1 MTNAVPNPF
10 WQLPP
15 APKPPNDPTWWL
27 LNGRVGWQAAAL
39 DDVAIAGEDLG
50 LLIIPGSGRLLT
62 EASGSFGGL
71 VLPGNA
77 AQAADGSLYLLDAQA
92 GQLKRFD
99 PCDCRFQTVL
109 CLGGVGTGA
118 RQLQDPHG
126 IGICSGNLFICDTG
140 NHRLL
145 IFSLF
150 GFVLRDSWTPPA
162 SANLTNPWQP
172 YSVTFDNHGRVYVSD
187 PANGCVHRFHP
198 TGRWQAALPGFG
210 DVRWITFDCRNR
222 LYAVIN
228 GQDSIRITD
237 REGKLLG
244 TASRPDEVAVYF
256 PKLTL
261 RVDARGDLDLSS
273 ICKPAGPPDCAG
285 FARAGVGGSSGIF
298 DPGGGP
304 LTSAPPDPPA
314 AFAASGTYWSKALD
328 SEFYRCQWHRI
339 VLGGKLP
346 AKTAIYISTFTTEIE
361 FTLDQIQAL
370 PESVWATN
378 MTVTPAA
385 LSPQGAQNRCGPG
398 EYEALIF
405 SGPGRY
411 LWLRL
416 ELAGNGSATP
426 VIASIK
432 LEFPRISLR
441 RYLPAVFAED
451 PNGAD
456 FTDRFLSIFDTTF
469 RGIEHKIDYEAS
481 YFDPRSAPAEPKTPG
496 GVDFL
501 SWLGSWIGVSLDR
514 LLPVKKR
521 RQILEQEGAV
531 QCIRGTRLGLW
542 KQLLLFLG
550 MQPETVC
557 CPQSQPKKLCVSK
570 PLNCA
575 PPNKDCAWEPPALI
589 LENYQL
595 RRWLFLG
602 AGRLGDD
609 AVLWGRR
616 IINRSQLSTNA
627 QAGVTQLLTTP
638 DPFHDPF
645 LAYSN
650 KFTVFVPAQFGA
662 SDQKRRGLINLLEA
676 EKPAHTQYQIEYVT
690 PRMRI
695 GFQSMIGLD
704 SVVGRYPSGVTVGQK
719 LGKDSVLSGAPAQ
732 GGPSFGIGWSSRIG
746 PGSKLD

>member
-1 MTNAVPNPF
+1 MTNAIPNPF

-15 APKPPNDPTWWL
+15 APQPPNDPTWWL
-27 LNGRVGWQAAAL
+27 LNGRVGWHAAEL
-39 DDVAIAGEDLG
+39 DDVAIASDDLG
-50 LLIIPGSGRLLT
+50 LLIVPGSGRLLN

-71 VLPGNA
+71 MLPGNA
-77 AQAADGSLYLLDAQA
+77 ALAADGSLYLLDAQA

-99 PCDCRFQTVL
+99 PCDCRFQAVP
-109 CLGGVGTGA
+109 CLGGIGTGA

-126 IGICSGNLFICDTG
+126 IGICSGNLFVCDTG

-145 IFSLF
+145 VFGLF
-150 GFVLRDSWTPPA
+150 GFVLRDSWQPPA
-162 SANLTNPWQP
+162 TAGLTNPWQP
-172 YSVTFDNHGRVYVSD
+172 YAVAFDNHGRVYVSD

-210 DVRWITFDCRNR
+210 DVRWIAFDCRNR
-222 LYAVIN
+222 LYAVIH
-228 GQDSIRITD
+228 GQSSIRITD
-237 REGKLLG
+237 QEGKLLG
-244 TASRPDEVAVYF
+244 TASRPDEVAAYF
-256 PKLTL
+256 PKLMFP
-261 RVDARGDLDLSS
+261 VDAHGDLDLSS
-273 ICKPAGPPDCAG
+273 ICKPAG
-285 FARAGVGGSSGIF
+285 SSGFF
-298 DPGGGP
+298 DPTGGG
-304 LTSAPPDPPA
+304 LTAPPPDPPA
-314 AFAASGTYWSKALD
+314 VFATSGTYWSEALD

-339 VLGGKLP
+339 VLRGKLP
-346 AKTAIYISTFTTEIE
+346 AKTAIYISTFTSEIE
-361 FTLDQIQAL
+361 QTLAQIQAL
-370 PESVWATN
+370 PDNAWATN
-378 MTVTPAA
+378 MAVTAMEP
-385 LSPQGAQNRCGPG
+385 
-398 EYEALIF
+398 EFETLIF

-416 ELAGNGSATP
+416 ELAGNGNATP
-426 VIASIK
+426 SIESVK

-456 FTDRFLSIFDTTF
+456 FTDRFLSIFDTTL
-469 RGIEHKIDYEAS
+469 RGVEHKIDYEAS
-481 YFDPRSAPAEPKTPG
+481 YFDPLSAPAVPVSPG

-501 SWLGSWIGVSLDR
+501 SWLGSWIGVTLDR

-521 RQILEQEGAV
+521 REILKQEGGL

-557 CPQSQPKKLCVSK
+557 CPGSQPKKLCVPK

-575 PPNKDCAWEPPALI
+575 PPDKACAWEPPALI

-609 AVLWGRR
+609 AVLWGKR
-616 IINRSQLSTNA
+616 IINRSQLSSNA
-627 QAGVTQLLTTP
+627 QVGVTQLLTTP

-676 EKPAHTQYQIEYVT
+676 ERPAHTQYQIEYVT
-690 PRMRI
+690 PRLRI

-704 SVVGRYPSGVTVGQK
+704 SVVGRYPSGVTLGQR
-719 LGKDSVLSGAPAQ
+719 LGKDSILSGVPRQ
-732 GGPSFGIGWSSRIG
+732 GGPSVAIGRSSRIG
-746 PGSKLD
+746 QGSKLD